1 MSRGTQKGSLLQNI
15 CSPTDFLD
23 PHGHV
28 LTEKSSIEGG
38 NLLFPVGC
46 TCWLVQFVLILLLNP
61 QPSPPAPP
69 PFSPP
74 RRCPYGLGTTPQI
87 RLVCVNL
94 GVVLQCWLA
103 MNFYKDLLGS
113 GSCVTY
119 AGKKEQIQICQ
130 QLWTD
135 CYKNVYLFACV
146 FLAMMV
152 PDEFW

>member
-61 QPSPPAPP
+61 QPSPPRPAPLLP
-69 PFSPP
+69 TSEVSIWPWNYSPNSFS
-74 RRCPYGLGTTPQI
+74 
-87 RLVCVNL
+87 VCKFGCCVA
-94 GVVLQCWLA
+94 VLT
-103 MNFYKDLLGS
+103 GS
-113 GSCVTY
+113 EFLRGF
-119 AGKKEQIQICQ
+119 AGKWKLCHIC
-130 QLWTD
+130 WEKGTD
-135 CYKNVYLFACV
+135 TNLPTT
-146 FLAMMV
+146 LN
-152 PDEFW
+152 